1 MLWKSIWK
9 MIWELDTW
17 AHLSGAFMLCTVAMR
32 LIDTPTAVAVL
43 ILGSIALEAYQW
55 QFQPRYVG
63 KEMDTV
69 LDLIADGVGIALA
82 VVV

>member
-1 MLWKSIWK
+1 

-17 AHLSGAFMLCTVAMR
+17 AHLAGAFMLCTVAMR
-32 LIDTPTAVAVL
+32 FTDIPIAVAVL

-55 QFQPRYVG
+55 QYQPDYVG

-69 LDLIADGVGIALA
+69 LDLIADGIGIALA
-82 VVV
+82 VMV